1 MRRDCDEPLA
11 QVPIALLA
19 YEPERAWFNG
29 RIAASQA
36 ADVGSI
42 PIARSRNSLRAN
54 FFAQEVSYQ
63 ANSTAGLFTQRRAD
77 WYFSRIARA

>member
-1 MRRDCDEPLA
+1 MWVLGAEINPLA

-42 PIARSRNSLRAN
+42 PIARSRTS
-54 FFAQEVSYQ
+54 S
-63 ANSTAGLFTQRRAD
+63 D
-77 WYFSRIARA
+77 